1 MAKKVV
7 KKITKIEPVSSG
19 FAANAVEVK
28 RVCAYC
34 RVSTNSADQKNS
46 FEAQVDYY
54 TRLIGEKEGWV
65 LAGIYADEGR
75 TGTKLYRRDDF
86 QLMMDDC
93 RQGKIDLIL
102 TKSVTRFARN
112 TLDSIKAIRELKA
125 LGIGVYFEKE
135 RVNTLMEKSEQMIT
149 ILSSIAQGESESIST
164 NNKWSAVRRF
174 QNGTFI
180 ISSPPYGYENNE
192 DGELVIKEGEAKV
205 VRRIFDEYLG
215 GKGSYAIATE
225 LEAAGIP
232 TIRGAKEWQDSVVK
246 GILQNCVYEGDLL
259 LQKSY
264 STNGV
269 PFTRKINRGELP
281 QYLITD
287 NHEPIITREE
297 AAAVREIYEYRREQ
311 QCVDDTSVYQNRY
324 TFSSRIVCGECGT
337 NFRRQKIYIG
347 KPYEKIQWC
356 CYQHIKDSKKCS
368 QKAVREDVVQ
378 TAFLRLW
385 NRLDSNYEEILIP
398 ML

>member
-1 MAKKVV
+1 MAKKVL

-19 FAANAVEVK
+19 SAANAVEVK

-86 QLMMDDC
+86 QLMMEDC

-112 TLDSIKAIRELKA
+112 TVDSIKAIRELKA
-125 LGIGVYFEKE
+125 LGIAVYFEKE
-135 RVNTLMEKSEQMIT
+135 RVNTLLEKSEQMIT
-149 ILSSIAQGESESIST
+149 ILSSIAQGESENISS
-164 NNKWSAVRRF
+164 NSKWSAVRRF

-192 DGELVIKEGEAKV
+192 DGELVIKEKEAKV
-205 VRRIFDEYLG
+205 VRRIFDAYLG
-215 GKGSYAIATE
+215 GKGSYTIAAE

-232 TIRGAKEWQDSVVK
+232 TIRGAKEWQDSVIK

-269 PFTRKINRGELP
+269 PFTRK
-281 QYLITD
+281 
-287 NHEPIITREE
+287 TR
-297 AAAVREIYEYRREQ
+297 
-311 QCVDDTSVYQNRY
+311 
-324 TFSSRIVCGECGT
+324 
-337 NFRRQKIYIG
+337 
-347 KPYEKIQWC
+347 
-356 CYQHIKDSKKCS
+356 
-368 QKAVREDVVQ
+368 
-378 TAFLRLW
+378 
-385 NRLDSNYEEILIP
+385 
-398 ML
+398 